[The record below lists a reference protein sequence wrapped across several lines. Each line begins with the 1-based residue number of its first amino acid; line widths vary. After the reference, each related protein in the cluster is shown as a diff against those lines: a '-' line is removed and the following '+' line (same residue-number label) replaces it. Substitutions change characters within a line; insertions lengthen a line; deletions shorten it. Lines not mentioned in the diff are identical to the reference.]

1 MLQQRSERAGGSG
14 PPPCDISALN
24 TEVKHESH
32 RFRGH
37 EEISGLDI
45 ADVAA
50 MAL

>member
-1 MLQQRSERAGGSG
+1 MQYFGA
-14 PPPCDISALN
+14 N

-37 EEISGLDI
+37 EQISEGGPDI